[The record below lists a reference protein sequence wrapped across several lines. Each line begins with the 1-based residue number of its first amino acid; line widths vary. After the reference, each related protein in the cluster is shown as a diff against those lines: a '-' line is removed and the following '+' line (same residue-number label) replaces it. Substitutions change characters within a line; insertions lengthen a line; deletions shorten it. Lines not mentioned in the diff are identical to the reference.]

1 MIFAL
6 EFPAISQLVEWPDFL
21 FEDTA
26 FGFNKIALGSLMATI
41 VTLAIFFLGGRKSQM
56 VPVGVQNVAEASI
69 DLIEDEIVEPAIGS
83 EGKAWTP
90 YLTALFFFIL
100 FTNLLELF
108 PGWLMPSTARMAIP
122 ALLAILSYIAF
133 IVTGFRYQGLG
144 YLKNTLFPP
153 GVPKP
158 IYILVT
164 PIELISVFVVRPF
177 SLAVRLFANLLA
189 GHILVVTFAVLTAAL
204 FAAQWY
210 VVFLPL
216 PFFMLIFV
224 FAFELLV
231 SVLQAYIFTILTAVY
246 IGGAMHPEH

>member
-1 MIFAL
+1 MLLAL

-21 FEDTA
+21 FKDTA
-26 FGFNKIALGSLMATI
+26 FGFNKIALGSMLAMAL
-41 VTLAIFFLGGRKSQM
+41 TLAIFFLGGRKSQM
-56 VPVGVQNVAEASI
+56 VPAGVQNVAEASI
-69 DLIEDEIVEPAIGS
+69 ELIEDEIIEPTMGR
-83 EGKAWTP
+83 EGRGWTP

-100 FTNLLELF
+100 FSNLFELM
-108 PGWLMPSTARMAIP
+108 PGWLMPSTARMATP
-122 ALLAILSYIAF
+122 ALLAILAYVAF
-133 IVTGFRYQGLG
+133 IVVGFKYQGFG
-144 YLKNTLFPP
+144 YLKETLFPP

-158 IYILVT
+158 IYVLVT

-204 FAAQWY
+204 FAAEWY
-210 VVFLPL
+210 AIILPL
-216 PFFMLIFV
+216 PFFMLVFV

>member
-1 MIFAL
+1 MLLAL

-21 FEDTA
+21 FKDTA
-26 FGFNKIALGSLMATI
+26 FGFNKIALGSMMATA
-41 VTLAIFFLGGRKSQM
+41 VTLAIFFLGGRRSQM
-56 VPVGVQNVAEASI
+56 VPAGVQNVAEASI
-69 DLIEDEIVEPAIGS
+69 ELIEDEIVEPAIGS
-83 EGKAWTP
+83 DGRSWTP

-122 ALLAILSYIAF
+122 ALLAVLSYLAF
-133 IVTGFRYQGLG
+133 IAVGFKYQGLG

-158 IYILVT
+158 IYLLVT

-204 FAAQWY
+204 FAAEWY
-210 VVFLPL
+210 AIFLPL
-216 PFFMLIFV
+216 PFLMLIFV